1 MGDPKRNGNDK
12 LDPAPVEMPA
22 TVEEVG
28 EPDATEGK
36 PDFGWREIIRQAFVK
51 ARQSQEPASSQS
63 ELRKDK
69 TKAMLVLGGSA
80 VLMLLLFLGVF
91 SSPQKGQEG

>member
-1 MGDPKRNGNDK
+1 MGDPKRNGNSK

-51 ARQSQEPASSQS
+51 ARQSQRAG
-63 ELRKDK
+63 ELAK
-69 TKAMLVLGGSA
+69 
-80 VLMLLLFLGVF
+80 
-91 SSPQKGQEG
+91 

>member
-51 ARQSQEPASSQS
+51 ARQSQQPASSQS

-69 TKAMLVLGGSA
+69 TKAMLVLRLGGA
-80 VLMLLLFLGVF
+80 HAPVFPGRLLFAAE
-91 SSPQKGQEG
+91 GQEG